1 MNKKQMRMGSL
12 ALSVLLASSLS
23 APATVMAAETTTSE
37 TNQTEVSAAADSAV
51 TEQPVASASTDQAA
65 ESAPEEQTV
74 SSAPG
79 EQPAASDP
87 DEQTAESAS
96 SELAVVPES
105 MPASDKHSAN
115 ERTLDLAA
123 VATPSDVIVEDSKVA
138 NSSEPAEEAS
148 ASNEQSPESTAAGKD
163 VQPAP
168 QQETKKGIEEPAVD
182 KATTAP
188 NNVNEAA
195 PSDEKQGSD
204 ISYKASLFGIFPL
217 ADSTATITPEDANS
231 GKTLGDVSSK
241 FKGTGLGDV
250 KAGDLVVKGDMSI
263 EGNTTKDA
271 AHDAEKDSKHDIK
284 ADLDV
289 SAIHTSIEESGNML
303 SDTYGGA
310 NAAKAVYVNNLE
322 TGLRST
328 FTFGSDMSGEFYVPA
343 SLEDAKAH
351 YILSSADG
359 APLIYRINYANSE
372 FSKDRVTIL
381 MDLDLTHMTAQ
392 NTTYDGPIK
401 VLYGENGVKENFN
414 HTEAEYGTTYDTST
428 FGNLQQLITS
438 SARKISLLLKD
449 VLFHSA
455 TGNSTTTETDTETK
469 TTAQGSISGTLVG
482 YMKANVGHNRV
493 KGSVS
498 YVWGAMQDAN
508 GKDIN
513 AKDDK
518 VMLTTQFTETTPKN
532 NPVTPGTPDTKD
544 AQDTPGAAG
553 NADVQNTPVTT
564 AAPVSQSTQSAPN
577 TPVHPVALSTPNIPG
592 ADMSTVTQA
601 TVNHAAN
608 AVAEKKISDR
618 PQTGDTGNLYLWFL
632 SMIASAGLFLTGI
645 VHFKKKNIR

>member
-1 MNKKQMRMGSL
+1 M
-12 ALSVLLASSLS
+12 
-23 APATVMAAETTTSE
+23 
-37 TNQTEVSAAADSAV
+37 
-51 TEQPVASASTDQAA
+51 
-65 ESAPEEQTV
+65 
-74 SSAPG
+74 
-79 EQPAASDP
+79 
-87 DEQTAESAS
+87 
-96 SELAVVPES
+96 
-105 MPASDKHSAN
+105 
-115 ERTLDLAA
+115 
-123 VATPSDVIVEDSKVA
+123 
-138 NSSEPAEEAS
+138 
-148 ASNEQSPESTAAGKD
+148 
-163 VQPAP
+163 
-168 QQETKKGIEEPAVD
+168 
-182 KATTAP
+182 
-188 NNVNEAA
+188 
-195 PSDEKQGSD
+195 
-204 ISYKASLFGIFPL
+204 
-217 ADSTATITPEDANS
+217 
-231 GKTLGDVSSK
+231 
-241 FKGTGLGDV
+241 
-250 KAGDLVVKGDMSI
+250 
-263 EGNTTKDA
+263 
-271 AHDAEKDSKHDIK
+271 
-284 ADLDV
+284 
-289 SAIHTSIEESGNML
+289 
-303 SDTYGGA
+303 
-310 NAAKAVYVNNLE
+310 E

-328 FTFGSDMSGEFYVPA
+328 FTFGSDLSGEFYVPA
-343 SLEDAKAH
+343 SLEDAQAH

-359 APLIYRINYANSE
+359 APLIYRINYANST
-372 FSKDRVTIL
+372 FSKDKVIIL
-381 MDLDLTHMTAQ
+381 MDLDLTHMNAQ
-392 NTTYDGPIK
+392 NTTYNCSNK

-414 HTEAEYGTTYDTST
+414 HTNTKAEYGDTYDTST

-469 TTAQGSISGTLVG
+469 TTTQGSISGTLVG
-482 YMKANVGHNRV
+482 YMKADFGHSTV
-493 KGSVS
+493 KGNVS
-498 YVWGAMQDAN
+498 YVWGAIQDAN

-532 NPVTPGTPDTKD
+532 NPVTPGTPSIND

>member
-1 MNKKQMRMGSL
+1 MGSL

-23 APATVMAAETTTSE
+23 APTTVMAAETTTSE
-37 TNQTEVSAAADSAV
+37 TNQTEVSASADSAV
-51 TEQPVASASTDQAA
+51 TEQPVASASTDQAT
-65 ESAPEEQTV
+65 ESAPSEQTV

-79 EQPAASDP
+79 EQSAA
-87 DEQTAESAS
+87 SAS
-96 SELAVVPES
+96 SEQTVVPES
-105 MPASDKHSAN
+105 TPASDEHAAN
-115 ERTLDLAA
+115 ERTVNVAA
-123 VATPSDVIVEDSKVA
+123 VATPSDVNVEDSKVT
-138 NSSEPAEEAS
+138 NSSKPAKEAS

-163 VQPAP
+163 GQPAP
-168 QQETKKGIEEPAVD
+168 QQETSEGIEEPAVD
-182 KATTAP
+182 EKTTAL
-188 NNVNEAA
+188 NNVNAAA
-195 PSDEKQGSD
+195 PSDDKQGSD
-204 ISYKASLFGIFPL
+204 ISYKASATIWGMEFPV

-231 GKTLGDVSSK
+231 DKTLGDVSLA
-241 FKGTGLGDV
+241 FRGTGFGDV

-263 EGNTTKDA
+263 DGDTTKGA
-271 AHDAEKDSKHDIK
+271 AHKVEKDSKHDVK

-289 SAIHTSIEESGNML
+289 SAIHTSIEKSGSML

-310 NAAKAVYVNNLE
+310 AAAKAVYVNNLE

-328 FTFGSDMSGEFYVPA
+328 FVIGSDLNGEFYVPT
-343 SLEDAKAH
+343 SLDDAQAH

-372 FSKDRVTIL
+372 FSKNKVTIL

-392 NTTYDGPIK
+392 NTTYDGSKK

-414 HTEAEYGTTYDTST
+414 HTDSEYGDTYDTST

-438 SARKISLLLKD
+438 SAKKISLLLKD

-469 TTAQGSISGTLVG
+469 TTTQGSINGTLVG
-482 YMKANVGHNRV
+482 YMKADVGHNRV
-493 KGSVS
+493 KGNVS
-498 YVWGAMQDAN
+498 YVWGAMQDAA
-508 GKDIN
+508 GRDVN
-513 AKDDK
+513 AKDDKADK

-532 NPVTPGTPDTKD
+532 NPVTPDTPSIND

-564 AAPVSQSTQSAPN
+564 AAPVSQSTQSAPK

-592 ADMSTVTQA
+592 ADMSTVTQT

-632 SMIASAGLFLTGI
+632 SIIASAGLFLTGI
-645 VHFKKKNIR
+645 VHLKKKNIR

>member
-1 MNKKQMRMGSL
+1 MGSL

-23 APATVMAAETTTSE
+23 TPATVMAAETTTSE
-37 TNQTEVSAAADSAV
+37 TNQTEVSASADSAV
-51 TEQPVASASTDQAA
+51 TEQTVASASTDQAA

-87 DEQTAESAS
+87 GEQTTESTS
-96 SELAVVPES
+96 SEQTVVPVS
-105 MPASDKHSAN
+105 TPASDKHSAN
-115 ERTLDLAA
+115 ERTLNAAA
-123 VATPSDVIVEDSKVA
+123 VATPSDVNVEDNKVT

-148 ASNEQSPESTAAGKD
+148 ASNEQSPESTAAGKNG
-163 VQPAP
+163 QPAP
-168 QQETKKGIEEPAVD
+168 QQETKKRIEEPAVD
-182 KATTAP
+182 EKTTAP
-188 NNVNEAA
+188 NNVNAAA
-195 PSDEKQGSD
+195 PSDDKQGSD
-204 ISYKASLFGIFPL
+204 ISYKAKATFWGMEIPV
-217 ADSTATITPEDANS
+217 ADRTATIMPEDANS
-231 GKTLGDVSSK
+231 GKTLGEVSK
-241 FKGTGLGDV
+241 AFQNTGLKDV

-271 AHDAEKDSKHDIK
+271 AHDAEKDSMHDVR

-289 SAIHTSIEESGNML
+289 SAIHTSIEKSGSML
-303 SDTYGGA
+303 DSTYGGA
-310 NAAKAVYVNNLE
+310 DAAKAVYVNNLE

-328 FTFGSDMSGEFYVPA
+328 FVFGNDLNGEFYVPT
-343 SLEDAKAH
+343 SLEDAQAH

-359 APLIYRINYANSE
+359 APLIYRINYANST
-372 FSKDRVTIL
+372 FSKDKVTIL
-381 MDLDLTHMTAQ
+381 MDLDLTRMDEKK
-392 NTTYDGPIK
+392 TTYDGSNK

-414 HTEAEYGTTYDTST
+414 HTDAEYGDTYDTST

-438 SARKISLLLKD
+438 SAKKISLLLKD

-455 TGNSTTTETDTETK
+455 TSNSTTTETDTETK
-469 TTAQGSISGTLVG
+469 TTTQGSINGTLVG

-518 VMLTTQFTETTPKN
+518 VMLTTQFTKTTPKN

-544 AQDTPGAAG
+544 TQDVTG
-553 NADVQNTPVTT
+553 NADAQSTSVTT

-601 TVNHAAN
+601 TVNPAAS

-632 SMIASAGLFLTGI
+632 SMIASAGLFVTGI
-645 VHFKKKNIR
+645 AHLKKKNIR

>member
-1 MNKKQMRMGSL
+1 MGSL

-23 APATVMAAETTTSE
+23 TPATVMAAETTTSE
-37 TNQTEVSAAADSAV
+37 TNQTEVSASADSAV
-51 TEQPVASASTDQAA
+51 TEQTVASASTDQAA

-96 SELAVVPES
+96 SEQSVVPES
-105 MPASDKHSAN
+105 ISASDKHSAN
-115 ERTLDLAA
+115 EHTLNVAA
-123 VATPSDVIVEDSKVA
+123 VATPSDVNVEDSKVT

-163 VQPAP
+163 GQPAP
-168 QQETKKGIEEPAVD
+168 QQETNAVIEEPAVD

-195 PSDEKQGSD
+195 LSDEKQGSD

-217 ADSTATITPEDANS
+217 ANSTATIKPEDANS

-271 AHDAEKDSKHDIK
+271 AHDAEKDSWHDIK
-284 ADLDV
+284 AGLDV
-289 SAIHTSIEESGNML
+289 SAIHTAIEKSAGLLEN
-303 SDTYGGA
+303 DFGGA

-343 SLEDAKAH
+343 SLEDAQAH

-359 APLIYRINYANSE
+359 APLIYRINYANST
-372 FSKDRVTIL
+372 FSKDKVTIL
-381 MDLDLTHMTAQ
+381 MDLDLTRMDEKK
-392 NTTYDGPIK
+392 TTYDNSTK

-414 HTEAEYGTTYDTST
+414 HTNTKAEYGDTYDTST
-428 FGNLQQLITS
+428 FGNLKQLITS
-438 SARKISLLLKD
+438 SAKKISLLLKD

-469 TTAQGSISGTLVG
+469 TTTQGSISGTLVG
-482 YMKANVGHNRV
+482 YMKADFGHSTV
-493 KGSVS
+493 KGNVS
-498 YVWGAMQDAN
+498 YVWGAIQDAN

-544 AQDTPGAAG
+544 TQGTQDVTG
-553 NADVQNTPVTT
+553 NADAQSTSVTT

-577 TPVHPVALSTPNIPG
+577 TPVHPVAPSTPNIPG

-601 TVNHAAN
+601 TVNHAAS

-645 VHFKKKNIR
+645 VHLKKKNIR

>member
-1 MNKKQMRMGSL
+1 MGSL

-23 APATVMAAETTTSE
+23 APTTVMAAETTTSE

-544 AQDTPGAAG
+544 AQDTPSAAG
-553 NADVQNTPVTT
+553 NADVQSTPVTT

-577 TPVHPVALSTPNIPG
+577 TPVHPVAPSTPNIPG

>member
-1 MNKKQMRMGSL
+1 M
-12 ALSVLLASSLS
+12 
-23 APATVMAAETTTSE
+23 
-37 TNQTEVSAAADSAV
+37 
-51 TEQPVASASTDQAA
+51 
-65 ESAPEEQTV
+65 
-74 SSAPG
+74 
-79 EQPAASDP
+79 
-87 DEQTAESAS
+87 
-96 SELAVVPES
+96 
-105 MPASDKHSAN
+105 
-115 ERTLDLAA
+115 
-123 VATPSDVIVEDSKVA
+123 
-138 NSSEPAEEAS
+138 
-148 ASNEQSPESTAAGKD
+148 
-163 VQPAP
+163 
-168 QQETKKGIEEPAVD
+168 
-182 KATTAP
+182 
-188 NNVNEAA
+188 
-195 PSDEKQGSD
+195 
-204 ISYKASLFGIFPL
+204 
-217 ADSTATITPEDANS
+217 
-231 GKTLGDVSSK
+231 
-241 FKGTGLGDV
+241 
-250 KAGDLVVKGDMSI
+250 
-263 EGNTTKDA
+263 
-271 AHDAEKDSKHDIK
+271 
-284 ADLDV
+284 
-289 SAIHTSIEESGNML
+289 
-303 SDTYGGA
+303 
-310 NAAKAVYVNNLE
+310 E

-328 FTFGSDMSGEFYVPA
+328 FTFGSDLSGEFYVPA
-343 SLEDAKAH
+343 SLEDAQAH

-381 MDLDLTHMTAQ
+381 MDLDLTHMNAQ
-392 NTTYDGPIK
+392 NTTYNCSNK

-414 HTEAEYGTTYDTST
+414 HTDSEYGDTYDTST

-469 TTAQGSISGTLVG
+469 TTTQGSINGTLVG
-482 YMKANVGHNRV
+482 YMKADVGHNRV
-493 KGSVS
+493 KGNVS
-498 YVWGAMQDAN
+498 YVWGAMQDAV
-508 GKDIN
+508 GRDVN
-513 AKDDK
+513 AKDDKADK

-544 AQDTPGAAG
+544 AQDTPSAAG
-553 NADVQNTPVTT
+553 NADVQSTPVTT

>member
-23 APATVMAAETTTSE
+23 APTTVMAAETTTSE

-65 ESAPEEQTV
+65 ESALEEQTV

-79 EQPAASDP
+79 EQPAASDHG
-87 DEQTAESAS
+87 EQTAESAS
-96 SELAVVPES
+96 SEQSVVPES

-544 AQDTPGAAG
+544 AQDTPSAAG
-553 NADVQNTPVTT
+553 NADVQSTPVTT

>member
-1 MNKKQMRMGSL
+1 MGSL

-51 TEQPVASASTDQAA
+51 TEQPVASASTDQAT

-79 EQPAASDP
+79 EQSAA
-87 DEQTAESAS
+87 SAS
-96 SELAVVPES
+96 SEQTVVPES
-105 MPASDKHSAN
+105 TPASDEHAAN
-115 ERTLDLAA
+115 ERTVNVAA
-123 VATPSDVIVEDSKVA
+123 VATPSDVNVEDSKVT

-163 VQPAP
+163 GQPAP
-168 QQETKKGIEEPAVD
+168 QQETSEGIEEPAVD
-182 KATTAP
+182 EKTTAL
-188 NNVNEAA
+188 NNVNAAA
-195 PSDEKQGSD
+195 PSDDKQGSDISAAPSDDKQGSD
-204 ISYKASLFGIFPL
+204 ISYKASATIWGMEFPV

-231 GKTLGDVSSK
+231 DKTLGDVSLA
-241 FKGTGLGDV
+241 FRGTGFGDV

-263 EGNTTKDA
+263 DGDTTKGA
-271 AHDAEKDSKHDIK
+271 AHKVEKDSKHDVK

-289 SAIHTSIEESGNML
+289 SAIHTSIEKSGSML

-310 NAAKAVYVNNLE
+310 AAAKAVYVNNLE

-328 FTFGSDMSGEFYVPA
+328 FVIGSDLNGEFYVPT
-343 SLEDAKAH
+343 SLDDAQAH

-372 FSKDRVTIL
+372 FSKNKVTIL

-392 NTTYDGPIK
+392 NTTYDGSKK

-414 HTEAEYGTTYDTST
+414 HTDSEYGDTYDTST

-438 SARKISLLLKD
+438 SAKKISLLLKD

-469 TTAQGSISGTLVG
+469 TTTQGSINGTLVG
-482 YMKANVGHNRV
+482 YMKADVGHNRV
-493 KGSVS
+493 KGNVS
-498 YVWGAMQDAN
+498 GGPCRMQLA
-508 GKDIN
+508 
-513 AKDDK
+513 
-518 VMLTTQFTETTPKN
+518 E
-532 NPVTPGTPDTKD
+532 
-544 AQDTPGAAG
+544 
-553 NADVQNTPVTT
+553 
-564 AAPVSQSTQSAPN
+564 
-577 TPVHPVALSTPNIPG
+577 
-592 ADMSTVTQA
+592 MSMR
-601 TVNHAAN
+601 
-608 AVAEKKISDR
+608 K
-618 PQTGDTGNLYLWFL
+618 
-632 SMIASAGLFLTGI
+632 MIRL
-645 VHFKKKNIR
+645 IR